1 MMTRGRTYALL
12 AAGLAAF
19 WLGAFLFLGWGL
31 GAIR

>member
-1 MMTRGRTYALL
+1 MTRTKTYALL

-19 WLGAFLFLGWGL
+19 WLGALLFLGWAL